1 MTNKVRIDKFLWCV
15 RIFKTRKISNDAC
28 RRSKV
33 KIDGKSIKSSYLVR
47 SNQIITIKRKMITL
61 TIKIKNVIDKRIAAK
76 LLDDYIEDL
85 TPLSERIKLDIS
97 NNLPHSYRERGKGRP
112 TKKERREMMKGL
124 DNYSKS

>member
-1 MTNKVRIDKFLWCV
+1 
-15 RIFKTRKISNDAC
+15 
-28 RRSKV
+28 
-33 KIDGKSIKSSYLVR
+33 
-47 SNQIITIKRKMITL
+47 MITL